1 MFMKIIKIK
10 KKKRE
15 KDTTSFYFTSVS
27 EKEIP
32 INTLKNKQNKNTNNI
47 FLVDM
52 YNDFIVQ

>member
-1 MFMKIIKIK
+1 MFMKIKKIKIK
-10 KKKRE
+10 KKNEDLK
-15 KDTTSFYFTSVS
+15 SFNFTSVS

-32 INTLKNKQNKNTNNI
+32 INALKNKQNKNTNNI